1 MPEALLEV
9 VDAGL
14 ESGDAVLQLG
24 EIALEHLAPARL
36 IGEAGFNSAQRL
48 KDRLVLLLEPLEAP
62 VDFIEMLEHLL
73 TKVGEHLCETSIH
86 RVESAVDLRELAS
99 QELDELPVLG
109 RGHGFS
115 LAQVRRRFKS
125 VQRKTA
131 NGDRPSRRVDLI
143 DLAR

>member
-1 MPEALLEV
+1 
-9 VDAGL
+9 
-14 ESGDAVLQLG
+14 
-24 EIALEHLAPARL
+24 
-36 IGEAGFNSAQRL
+36 
-48 KDRLVLLLEPLEAP
+48 
-62 VDFIEMLEHLL
+62 MLEHLL
-73 TKVGEHLCETSIH
+73 TKVGEHLCEMSIH